1 MQIMQIWLLAWLAYS
16 RTTPSHKAPALQRGL
31 NKFLGEKLDWIIYHG
46 NISQAFTFDHCL
58 YLFFIK
64 KSTTLYQLYLIAMC
78 ALYLS
83 LPFFCFY
90 LFLYFIYS
98 FNLLDKFYPN
108 CIDFFQLLHFTA
120 LYPLCADGAVKNIR
134 SLKSL
139 AYLIMSMDYK

>member
-1 MQIMQIWLLAWLAYS
+1 
-16 RTTPSHKAPALQRGL
+16 
-31 NKFLGEKLDWIIYHG
+31 
-46 NISQAFTFDHCL
+46 
-58 YLFFIK
+58 
-64 KSTTLYQLYLIAMC
+64 MC